1 MDNLDK
7 IVINL
12 QEQAL
17 NANVRAQH
25 YRVLYGLYGPNYA
38 GDTLLEFQ
46 EKSAYYYEAARL
58 LYRHRLLPQTEL
70 TPVEPKPAFDMSEFI
85 AQEKRRKA
93 QEDSSE
99 AYRQA
104 RVQYHWY
111 LLDLDTIGKHRAGA
125 QRRKAAAAQDAAR
138 LHYAIAFT

>member
-7 IVINL
+7 IIISL

-17 NANVRAQH
+17 SADFIARA
-25 YRVLYGLYGPNYA
+25 YRNQYNLWGTNHA
-38 GDTLLEFQ
+38 RETLIEYQ

-70 TPVEPKPAFDMSEFI
+70 TPVEPKPAFDMGEFI
-85 AQEKRRKA
+85 AQEKQRKA
-93 QEDSSE
+93 QEDSE
-99 AYRQA
+99 KAYHQA
-104 RVQYHWY
+104 RLQYHFY
-111 LLDLDTIGKHRAGA
+111 LVDVEMIGEDRSGA
-125 QRRKAAAAQDAAR
+125 QRRKAVVSQDAAR